1 VSKNWLLTICTKLRD
16 GTDKIS
22 RSPMLSLDGD
32 IDHTEALK
40 IAADMFGADRVIS
53 VTEK

>member
-1 VSKNWLLTICTKLRD
+1 MSKNWLLTIRTKLRD

-22 RSPMLSLDGD
+22 SSPMIAETEL
-32 IDHTEALK
+32 IYQEALK
-40 IAADMFGADRVIS
+40 IAVDMFGADRVIS